1 MADPNDIH
9 DPEPVDAEFEPADD
23 DMPADPG
30 DSGSR
35 SGMGAMLVVFV
46 LASLAGGA
54 LGFTGARMFPAQ
66 TDGADPDASAERT
79 AITQTVTGLETRLA
93 AIEAED
99 PAAIARDSASNSV
112 SALEQRIAALET
124 VPPGG
129 VDLGPIE
136 ARIEELESASSADAN
151 GPALDRL
158 TALEERAAT
167 IEAAQIDLQG
177 QITAAETPSTAE
189 VAPAIDPAILQN
201 FTERLAALEAAADA
215 GPAVTDS
222 SAELAALTARIETL
236 ETALTEARAVADSAR
251 ISADQ
256 AAETIASRPAGD
268 TDAARQLA
276 ARALALTAMRDMAAT
291 GGAFEAERAALAR
304 LWRGNPDLA
313 ALASFSRAGAP
324 TVEDLAS
331 SYPGD
336 AIREAAGTGRHF
348 FGLLAVRRVDP
359 EEDSS
364 DPLALTALA
373 ETRLANAELADAV
386 MLTEQLPEAALE
398 AAQSWLLG
406 AQARLETDARLA
418 SLRQSLAE
426 DATEQGADPS

>member
-23 DMPADPG
+23 DMPSGPE
-30 DSGSR
+30 DSGSG
-35 SGMGAMLVVFV
+35 SSLGSMLVVFI

-66 TDGADPDASAERT
+66 TDAADPDAAAERT

-99 PAAIARDSASNSV
+99 PAAIARDTV
-112 SALEQRIAALET
+112 ETLEARIATLEA
-124 VPPGG
+124 VPPGS
-129 VDLGPIE
+129 VDLGPVE
-136 ARIEELESASSADAN
+136 ARLDDLESASSSDAS

-158 TALEERAAT
+158 NALEERAAT

-177 QITAAETPSTAE
+177 QIDAAEASSTGE

-201 FTERLAALEAAADA
+201 FTERLTALEAAADA
-215 GPAVTDS
+215 GPAITDS

-236 ETALTEARAVADSAR
+236 ETALAEARAVADSAR

-276 ARALALTAMRDMAAT
+276 ARALALTAMRDMAAS
-291 GGAFEAERAALAR
+291 GSAFEAERAALAR
-304 LWRGNPDLA
+304 LWRGNADLA

-324 TVEDLAS
+324 TIEDLAA

-359 EEDSS
+359 EEDSN

-373 ETRLANAELADAV
+373 ETRLANAELDDAV

-398 AAQSWLLG
+398 AARSWLLD
-406 AQARLETDARLA
+406 ARARLETDARLA